1 MSPGSGQ
8 TVDFDESVQGG
19 LVGGVDQIAEMTST
33 GEKIKL

>member
-8 TVDFDESVQGG
+8 TVDFDESVQWD
-19 LVGGVDQIAEMTST
+19 LVGGVEIAAKMTSS